1 MARVLSEKDA
11 KKRDMILNGEIW
23 KVILTLG
30 APLAVFQG
38 LNLLFKIY
46 DTLMASTISPM
57 SVSVVAYLS
66 QLSTM
71 VTAIGS
77 GFAIGSSIK
86 ISEAY
91 GAGDYK
97 MVHKRVQLL
106 FGFACCLSAVILC
119 AVPFTSTLLRA
130 TGTPEDFI
138 ASGTMYFAIHLID
151 NVLVLFNTIYIAIER
166 SRGNAGRILTL
177 NVISMIVKVFCNT
190 LFIVVLNQ
198 GIEMMAV
205 ATVCS
210 SSVIF
215 CGFIYH
221 LCIKGKGDVFSFNIK
236 EIKYETKAAVPMLK
250 TSVPVIGEKV
260 AFQLGKVWVN
270 GMCTVYGT
278 LVVGALGVSNN
289 ISSMTMAPINGF
301 QEASIAVISQNRG
314 AGNER
319 RAIKAFFTLC
329 VFNLISGIVGLT
341 LTVHFLPQLSSL
353 FDSGDPLFNELICT
367 TYMYEVMGLIALS
380 QNSAVMALLYGHG
393 YTKLTLL
400 INFSRVFV
408 FRVPVLW
415 YLQNFTDMG
424 VEAIGI
430 VMAISNSST
439 GILALTVAGFVVRK
453 ILKDLKEAEELQN
466 SNIPIEDSDNIN
478 EETEIL
484 KEVITEEIND
494 EEKVN
499 ESV

>member
-1 MARVLSEKDA
+1 MAKVLSAKDA
-11 KKRDMILNGEIW
+11 KKRELILNGDIW

-30 APLAVFQG
+30 APLALFQG
-38 LNLLFKIY
+38 LNLFFKLY
-46 DTLMASTISPM
+46 DTLMASTISPL

-71 VTAIGS
+71 VTAVGS

-91 GAGDYK
+91 GAGDYPL
-97 MVHKRVQLL
+97 VHKRVQLL
-106 FGFACCLSAVILC
+106 FGFACCISVAILC
-119 AVPFTSTLLRA
+119 AVPFTSTILRV
-130 TGTPEDFI
+130 TGTPEEFI
-138 ASGTMYFAIHLID
+138 QSGTIYFALHLVD
-151 NVLVLFNTIYIAIER
+151 NVLVLFNTVYIAIER
-166 SRGNAGRILTL
+166 SRGNAGRILIL
-177 NVISMIVKVFCNT
+177 NVISMIVKFVCNT

-205 ATVCS
+205 ATICS

-236 EIKYETKAAVPMLK
+236 EIKYESSAAVPMLK
-250 TSVPVIGEKV
+250 TSVPVVGEKV
-260 AFQLGKVWVN
+260 AFQLGKVLIN
-270 GMCTVYGT
+270 GMCTMYGT

-319 RAIKAFFTLC
+319 RALKAFYTLC
-329 VFNLISGIVGLT
+329 VFNLISGIIGFSLT
-341 LTVHFLPQLSSL
+341 THFLPELSSL
-353 FDSGDPLFNELICT
+353 FDSGDSAFNELICI
-367 TYMYEVMGLIALS
+367 TYMYEVMALIPLS
-380 QNSAVMALLYGHG
+380 QNSAVMALLYGYG

-415 YLQNFTDMG
+415 ALQQFTDLG
-424 VEAIGI
+424 VESVGI
-430 VMAISNSST
+430 VMMISNTST
-439 GILALTVAGFVVRK
+439 GILALTVSFCVARK
-453 ILKDLKEAEELQN
+453 ISKQIKANEANLANDDL
-466 SNIPIEDSDNIN
+466 
-478 EETEIL
+478 
-484 KEVITEEIND
+484 
-494 EEKVN
+494 
-499 ESV
+499 